1 MSALLAEWKW
11 RVNPVPHSCL
21 CVWEIGIAGL
31 SRRLLESRTM
41 WELEQKH
48 LGSAV
53 RGRGGFTLIEL
64 LVVIAIVAVLMALLL
79 PAVQQARE
87 RARMA
92 QCQNNLKQIGL
103 GLANYEGS
111 LRCYPPSFVRQED
124 GNPTPPPGGS
134 ALQYRA
140 HWSGFHLL
148 LPYLDQ
154 SALHKKYDFRKT
166 WLSSMTDMNDHSMW
180 SLNATLISTLICPS
194 SSHPTTSLGS
204 PSLWMQGAPSDYS
217 FSHGADI
224 IRAIPGPE
232 AACPGGLLHFWQQ
245 APNGTRG
252 AFGYNS
258 TCRPQDLRDGSSQTF
273 LLGEKSGGLLTYSGP
288 NSTYP
293 TLPVEYPWAMAAVAY
308 FAPAGAT
315 WVVDP
320 FAVTRDIQLPDCPI
334 SPPGT
339 GVAFPMN
346 PRPLVLGVTTSE
358 RPLFS
363 FQSSHINGAEFVFAD
378 GNVRFLNQNINQGIF
393 EALSTI
399 SGQETVASQ
408 AY

>member
-1 MSALLAEWKW
+1 
-11 RVNPVPHSCL
+11 
-21 CVWEIGIAGL
+21 
-31 SRRLLESRTM
+31 M
-41 WELEQKH
+41 WDFDQKH
-48 LGSAV
+48 PNSAA

-87 RARMA
+87 RARMV

-103 GLANYEGS
+103 GLASYEAS
-111 LRCYPPSFVRQED
+111 HRCFPPSFVRQED
-124 GNPTPPPGGS
+124 GNPPPPPGGS
-134 ALQYRA
+134 ALQYRT
-140 HWSGFHLL
+140 HWSGFHLM

-166 WLSSMTDMNDHSMW
+166 WLSSMTDMTDHSMW
-180 SLNATLISTLICPS
+180 SLNTTLIPTLICPS
-194 SSHPTTSLGS
+194 TSRPGLSLGG
-204 PSLWMQGAPSDYS
+204 PSLWMQGAPADYS
-217 FSHGADI
+217 FSHGTDI

-245 APNGTRG
+245 APGRTRG

-258 TCRPQDLRDGSSQTF
+258 TCRPQDIRDGTSQTF

-293 TLPVEYPWAMAAVAY
+293 TLPVEYPWAMAAVVY

-320 FAVTRDIQLPDCPI
+320 FAVTRDIQLPDCPN

-339 GVAFPMN
+339 GVPFPMN
-346 PRPLVLGVTTSE
+346 PRPLVLGVTTNE

-363 FQSSHINGAEFVFAD
+363 FQSSHVNGAEFVFAD

-399 SGQETVASQ
+399 GGQETVASQ